1 MATGLACGMGF
12 ITLAVLVTAVTG
24 LVMLLLERS
33 PLNSRQTSIRE
44 LRITIPE
51 DLSYEGIFDDVF
63 ETFTKKA
70 DLEKIRTTNMGTMYE
85 LSYQVEIRDKGKEKE
100 FIDELRCRNGN
111 LSIIL
116 GLVQRD
122 RNEL

>member
-1 MATGLACGMGF
+1 MGF